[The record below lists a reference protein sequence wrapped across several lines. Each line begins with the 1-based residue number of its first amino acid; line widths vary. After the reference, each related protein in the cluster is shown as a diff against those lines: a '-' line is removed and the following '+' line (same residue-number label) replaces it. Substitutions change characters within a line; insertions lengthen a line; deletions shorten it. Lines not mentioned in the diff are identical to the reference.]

1 MATRVKKKN
10 QQRNRAREV
19 DRILKTNLEAG
30 SILKEDVYFAR
41 KFLNVVLEAED
52 DLPSIGDPAGMR
64 DALPMPKST
73 EASPDDFTADQNQ
86 VDFEASL
93 DIGTDKDA
101 FDVDGG
107 SQDAESFSNI
117 YVKKCHNWVQKIED
131 FAEFLNGM
139 GDNSL
144 NKELNEADRDGSVFK
159 GITRKVGDN
168 IAKTAGELT
177 RLAEALKKVVT
188 DAPKK
193 QRELQK
199 LTKIA

>member
-1 MATRVKKKN
+1 MATRAKIKKKAP
-10 QQRNRAREV
+10 NRAKEV
-19 DRILKTNLEAG
+19 DRILKTNIKAG
-30 SILKEDVYFAR
+30 VLAKEDYYFAK
-41 KFLNVVLEAED
+41 KFLNVVLEADEE
-52 DLPSIGDPAGMR
+52 LPSIGDPSGMKN
-64 DALPMPKST
+64 ALPMPD
-73 EASPDDFTADQNQ
+73 EGSPDSFTSDRNDT
-86 VDFEASL
+86 DFENAL
-93 DIGTDKDA
+93 EPGTEKDA

-117 YVKKCHNWVQKIED
+117 YVKKCHQWVEKIEE
-131 FAEFLNGM
+131 FAEFLNSMDGP
-139 GDNSL
+139 SL
-144 NKELNEADRDGSVFK
+144 NKELNEADREGSVFK

-199 LTKIA
+199 LTKIS

>member
-1 MATRVKKKN
+1 MATRAKSRKKAP
-10 QQRNRAREV
+10 NRVSEV
-19 DRILKTNLEAG
+19 NRILTNNLKSG
-30 SILKEDVYFAR
+30 IMTKEDCYFAR
-41 KFLNVVLEAED
+41 KFLNVILEADE
-52 DLPSIGDPAGMR
+52 DLPSIGDPAGMEK
-64 DALPMPKST
+64 ALPMPDG
-73 EASPDDFTADQNQ
+73 SPDSFTPDQNQ
-86 VDFEASL
+86 ADFESSL
-93 DIGTDKDA
+93 EPETDKDA

-117 YVKKCHNWVQKIED
+117 YVKKCHHWVKKIED

-144 NKELNEADRDGSVFK
+144 NKDLNEADRDGSVFK

-199 LTKIA
+199 LTKIS

>member
-1 MATRVKKKN
+1 MATRAKSRKKAP
-10 QQRNRAREV
+10 NRVSEV
-19 DRILKTNLEAG
+19 NRILTNNLKSG
-30 SILKEDVYFAR
+30 IMTKEDCYFAR
-41 KFLNVVLEAED
+41 KFLNVILEADE
-52 DLPSIGDPAGMR
+52 DLPSIGDTAGMEK
-64 DALPMPKST
+64 ALPMPDG
-73 EASPDDFTADQNQ
+73 SPDSFTPDQNQ
-86 VDFEASL
+86 ADFESSL
-93 DIGTDKDA
+93 EPETDKDA

-117 YVKKCHNWVQKIED
+117 YVKKCHHWVKKIED

-144 NKELNEADRDGSVFK
+144 NKDLNEADRDGSVFK

-199 LTKIA
+199 LTKIS

>member
-1 MATRVKKKN
+1 MATRAKSRKKAP
-10 QQRNRAREV
+10 NRVSEV
-19 DRILKTNLEAG
+19 NRILTNNLKSG
-30 SILKEDVYFAR
+30 IMTKEDCYFAR
-41 KFLNVVLEAED
+41 KFLNVILEADE
-52 DLPSIGDPAGMR
+52 DLPSIGDPAGMEK
-64 DALPMPKST
+64 ALPMPDG
-73 EASPDDFTADQNQ
+73 SPDSFTPDQNQ
-86 VDFEASL
+86 ADFESSL
-93 DIGTDKDA
+93 EPETDKDA

-117 YVKKCHNWVQKIED
+117 YVKKCHHWVKKIED

-144 NKELNEADRDGSVFK
+144 NKDLNEADRDGSVFN

-199 LTKIA
+199 LTKIS

>member
-1 MATRVKKKN
+1 MATRVKKKKSP
-10 QQRNRAREV
+10 NRAKEV
-19 DRILKTNLEAG
+19 NRILQTNLETG
-30 SILKEDVYFAR
+30 VMVKEDVYFAR
-41 KFLNVVLEAED
+41 KFLNIVLEAED
-52 DLPSIGDPAGMR
+52 DLPSIGDPAGLE
-64 DALPMPKST
+64 DALPMSGSSD
-73 EASPDDFTADQNQ
+73 ASPDDFTADQNQ

-93 DIGTDKDA
+93 DVGTDKDA

-117 YVKKCHNWVQKIED
+117 YVKKCHHWVEKIEE
-131 FAEFLNGM
+131 FANFLNGM
-139 GDNSL
+139 DGGSL

-199 LTKIA
+199 LTKIT

>member
-1 MATRVKKKN
+1 MATRVKKKKSH
-10 QQRNRAREV
+10 NRSKEV
-19 DRILKTNLEAG
+19 DRILQNNLQTG
-30 SILKEDVYFAR
+30 VMVKEDIYFAR
-41 KFLNVVLEAED
+41 KFLNIVLEADD
-52 DLPSIGDPAGMR
+52 DLPSIGDPSGLESVKP
-64 DALPMPKST
+64 LPRSR
-73 EASPDDFTADQNQ
+73 EASPADFTSDQNQ

-93 DIGTDKDA
+93 DDGTDKEA
-101 FDVDGG
+101 FDVEGG

-117 YVKKCHNWVQKIED
+117 YVKKCHHWVEKIEE

-144 NKELNEADRDGSVFK
+144 NKDLNEADRDGSVFK

>member
-1 MATRVKKKN
+1 MATRAKSRKKAP
-10 QQRNRAREV
+10 NRASEV
-19 DRILKTNLEAG
+19 DRILKDNLKSG
-30 SILKEDVYFAR
+30 IITKEDCYFAR
-41 KFLNVVLEAED
+41 KFLNVILEADE
-52 DLPSIGDPAGMR
+52 DLPSIGDPAGMKKS
-64 DALPMPKST
+64 LPIPDG
-73 EASPDDFTADQNQ
+73 SPDSFTPDQNQ
-86 VDFEASL
+86 SDFESSL
-93 DIGTDKDA
+93 EPETDKDA

-117 YVKKCHNWVQKIED
+117 YVKKCHHWVKKIED

-144 NKELNEADRDGSVFK
+144 NKDLNEADRDGSVFK

-199 LTKIA
+199 LTKIS

>member
-1 MATRVKKKN
+1 MAIRAKKKKSHS
-10 QQRNRAREV
+10 RAKEV
-19 DRILKTNLEAG
+19 NRILQHNLQAG
-30 SILKEDVYFAR
+30 TLVKEDVYFAR
-41 KFLNVVLEAED
+41 KFLNVVLEADD
-52 DLPSIGDPAGMR
+52 DLPSIGDPSGLA
-64 DALPMPKST
+64 DALPMPKSS
-73 EASPDDFTADQNQ
+73 EAGPDDFTADQNQ

-93 DIGTDKDA
+93 DVGTDKDA

-107 SQDAESFSNI
+107 SKDAESFSNI
-117 YVKKCHNWVQKIED
+117 YVQKCQKWVTKIEE

-139 GDNSL
+139 SSNSL

-168 IAKTAGELT
+168 IAKTAGELS

-199 LTKIA
+199 LTKIN

>member
-1 MATRVKKKN
+1 MATRAKKKKLP
-10 QQRNRAREV
+10 NRSKEV
-19 DRILKTNLEAG
+19 DRILKTNLQTGVMA
-30 SILKEDVYFAR
+30 KEDVYFAR
-41 KFLNVVLEAED
+41 KFLNVILEAED
-52 DLPSIGDPAGMR
+52 ELPSIGDPAGLN
-64 DALPMPKST
+64 DSLPMSSGS
-73 EASPDDFTADQNQ
+73 EATPGDFTSDQNQ

-93 DIGTDKDA
+93 DVGTDKDE

-117 YVKKCHNWVQKIED
+117 YVKKCHHWVKKIEE

-199 LTKIA
+199 LTKIN